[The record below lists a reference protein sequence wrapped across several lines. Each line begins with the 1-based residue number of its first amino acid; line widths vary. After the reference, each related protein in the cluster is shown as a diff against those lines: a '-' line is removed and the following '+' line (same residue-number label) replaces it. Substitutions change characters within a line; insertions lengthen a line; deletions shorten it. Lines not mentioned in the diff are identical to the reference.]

1 MEELLRKI
9 LAAQVAQ
16 LSLLQTIAAN
26 VSMHTRNEFGA
37 DTDKH
42 AQWEDAKRAVEA
54 ALEHLP

>member
-9 LAAQVAQ
+9 LAAQLAQ

-26 VSMHTRNEFGA
+26 LSMQTRAELGEGS
-37 DTDKH
+37 DKH
-42 AQWEDAKRAVEA
+42 AQWKDAKKAVEA